1 MDMASPP
8 DAGAGRAVTFGP
20 FRLVA
25 AERLLERDGRRIV
38 LGSRA
43 LDVLIHL
50 VANAGQTVNKK
61 ALIAGVWAGVEISES
76 VLRVHIATLRK
87 ILQDGHP
94 DSRYITNVAGQGYC
108 FVAPVASEQGE
119 MPARVALPPR
129 GAAGVRLPAALTS
142 VIGREMAIEVV
153 RTRLLMQRFV
163 TIVGPGGIG
172 KTTVAV
178 SVAHAMCSEIADA
191 AFFVDLGALGD
202 AARIVDAMADAVGL
216 AVDAARDF
224 PAVLAFLEDKHAL
237 LVLDTC
243 EHLVDAVAPLAERIF
258 QQAPGIRILA
268 TSREALRVDGETV
281 YRLAQLAMP
290 VGFEALSAN
299 DLRKLS
305 AVALFLERSHAN
317 GADAEL
323 ADHQVATVARI
334 CKRLDGNALAIEIA
348 GGFAGEFGI
357 DAAAE
362 LTQDP
367 WRLLRQQGRRTA
379 PPRQLTLNALFGWS
393 YALLPDYDRIV
404 LRRVAV
410 FTGRFD
416 REGAHAIVE
425 ARGTPENVMAALG
438 RLVALSLLSTQV
450 SDTGAIRYQLLEMS
464 RAFAL
469 DKLEESGD
477 RALATERYAVYCAL
491 HCDGRAPRAAPSSS
505 SELGASRHAAQP
517 RVFVPAA
524 GDPAVG
530 SGVRAIPTDRG

>member
-25 AERLLERDGRRIV
+25 AERLLERDARRIV

-61 ALIAGVWAGVEISES
+61 ALIASVWAGVEISES

-108 FVAPVASEQGE
+108 FVAPVAAEHADV
-119 MPARVALPPR
+119 PVRAPTPPR
-129 GAAGVRLPAALTS
+129 RAGVRLPAALTS

-202 AARIVDAMADAVGL
+202 AARIVDAMADAIGL

-224 PAVLAFLEDKHAL
+224 PAVLAFLKDRHAL

-258 QQAPGIRILA
+258 QQAPGVRILA

-290 VGFEALSAN
+290 VGFEALAAN

-393 YALLPDYDRIV
+393 YALLPDYDRVV
-404 LRRVAV
+404 LRRLAV
-410 FTGRFD
+410 FAGRFD
-416 REGAHAIVE
+416 HDAAHAIVE

-469 DKLEESGD
+469 DKLDESGD

-491 HCDGRAPRAAPSSS
+491 HCDGRAPRTVPSSS
-505 SELGASRHAAQP
+505 SELGASRHAAHP

-524 GDPAVG
+524 GDPTLS